1 MTELLILLA
10 LTLLNGALALTET
23 AFVAVR
29 KVRLLQMADEGSAA
43 ARKTLLLT
51 QNPTPM
57 LSTIQIGIT
66 LIGVLVGAFG
76 GATIAESLAN
86 TLRQVPT
93 LAPSA
98 DTLAFA
104 LVVLFVTYLSVVLG
118 ELFPKR
124 LALLNPEAA
133 AVRLVPLLHTVSRL
147 VMPLVRLLTLS
158 TDALLWLV
166 GIPRDAEPLVTE
178 EEVEAMMRQGVQA
191 GIFAETEREM
201 VAGMFS
207 LDELR
212 VAAVMTPRTEIVW
225 LDLDDAAHLN
235 QTKIIE
241 GRFSRLPV
249 ARGDLDQVLG
259 LVRAKDLLAR
269 ALSGQP
275 FDLEAAVRQPLYVPE
290 SASAARALEQFKATG
305 QQLALVID
313 EHGGIAG
320 LVTLM
325 DLTAEIVGD
334 IGPAA
339 AVRRDD
345 SSWLLDGLLPLAE
358 VQELLE
364 IKAFPEE
371 PGAYQT
377 LGGLVMAVL
386 GHIPAAGD
394 SFEWGGWR
402 FEVVDMDGRRVDKVL
417 VQRAAGGVE
426 SEADDR

>member
-10 LTLLNGALALTET
+10 LLLLNGALALAET

-29 KVRLLQMADEGSAA
+29 KVRLLQMADAGSRAA
-43 ARKTLLLT
+43 HKTLLLT

-66 LIGVLVGAFG
+66 LIGVLVGAFS
-76 GATIAESLAN
+76 GATIVESLAG
-86 TLRQVPT
+86 TLRQIPA
-93 LAPSA
+93 LAAHA
-98 DTLAFA
+98 DSLAFA
-104 LVVLFVTYLSVVLG
+104 LVVLLITYLSVVVG

-124 LALLNPEAA
+124 LALLSPEEM
-133 AVRLVPLLHTVSRL
+133 AVRLVPPLHTVSRF
-147 VMPLVRLLTLS
+147 VAPLVRLLTLS

-166 GIPRDAEPLVTE
+166 GIRSSAEPLVTE
-178 EEVEAMMRQGVQA
+178 EEIEALMRQGVQA
-191 GIFAETEREM
+191 GVFAETEREM
-201 VAGMFS
+201 VTGMFS
-207 LDELR
+207 LDDLR
-212 VAAVMTPRTEIVW
+212 VAAVMTPRTEILW
-225 LDLDDAAHLN
+225 LDLDDAAAVN
-235 QTKIIE
+235 QAKVVE

-275 FDLEAAVRQPLYVPE
+275 FDLEAALQQPLYVPE

-320 LVTLM
+320 LVTLL

-334 IGPAA
+334 IGPAE

-345 SSWLLDGLLPLAE
+345 SSWLLDGLLPLDE
-358 VQELLE
+358 VQEVLA

-371 PGAYQT
+371 PGVYQT
-377 LGGLVMAVL
+377 LGGLVMTTL
-386 GHIPAAGD
+386 GHIPAVGD
-394 SFEWGGWR
+394 SFEWDGWR

-417 VQRAAGGVE
+417 VQRAAEQVQ
-426 SEADDR
+426 SDTDDT

>member
-1 MTELLILLA
+1 MTELLIMLL
-10 LTLLNGALALTET
+10 LMSINGVLALTET

-29 KVRLLQMADEGSAA
+29 KVRLLQMAEEGSRAA
-43 ARKTLLLT
+43 VKTLALT

-66 LIGVLVGAFG
+66 LIGVLVGAFS
-76 GATIAESLAN
+76 GATIAESLAD
-86 TLRQVPT
+86 TLRRVPV

-98 DTLAFA
+98 DSLAFA

-124 LALLNPEAA
+124 LALLDPEAA
-133 AVRLVPLLHTVSRL
+133 AVRLVPPLHTVSRL
-147 VMPLVRLLTLS
+147 VTPLVRLLSLS

-166 GIPRDAEPLVTE
+166 GIRRDAEPLVTE
-178 EEVEAMMRQGVQA
+178 EEIEAMMRQGVQA

-201 VAGMFS
+201 VAGMFN
-207 LDELR
+207 LDDLR
-212 VAAVMTPRTEIVW
+212 VAAVMTPRTEILW
-225 LDLDDAAHLN
+225 LDLDDAAHVN
-235 QTKIIE
+235 QTKIVE

-275 FDLEAAVRQPLYVPE
+275 FDLESSVRQPLFVPE
-290 SASAARALEQFKATG
+290 SASAARTLEQFKATG

-345 SSWLLDGLLPLAE
+345 GSWLLDGLLPLAE
-358 VQELLE
+358 IQELLA

-371 PGAYQT
+371 PGVYQT
-377 LGGLVMAVL
+377 LGGLVMTIL
-386 GHIPAAGD
+386 GRIPAVSD
-394 SFEWGGWR
+394 SFEWDGWR

-417 VQRAAGGVE
+417 VQRAAAGVE